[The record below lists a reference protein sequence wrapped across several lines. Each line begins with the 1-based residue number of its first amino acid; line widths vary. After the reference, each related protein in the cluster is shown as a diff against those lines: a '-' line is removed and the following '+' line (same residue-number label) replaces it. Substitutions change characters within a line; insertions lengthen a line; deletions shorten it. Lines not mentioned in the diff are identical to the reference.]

1 MHIPIELLDVC
12 KDAKWTYHPPTLL
25 TTDLSIGASFIS
37 QLYSAS
43 TFFEILADEPLHL
56 LSQGNFSYGTIEFL
70 PVTSESILRDV
81 EWSENGQRELRE
93 AREQK
98 IRVEVY
104 AEYRNPSVFNWARI
118 CMIGG
123 ESMEDGTQG
132 AEVPTSHTSGE
143 PVKDSILSR
152 AGIMIWV
159 SLTVPFPPSSSLI
172 SFCFADSGD

>member
-25 TTDLSIGASFIS
+25 TTDLSVGASFIS

-43 TFFEILADEPLHL
+43 TFFEIPADEPLHL
-56 LSQGNFSYGTIEFL
+56 LSQGNFSYGTVEFL

-81 EWSENGQRELRE
+81 EWSENGQRDLRE

-132 AEVPTSHTSGE
+132 AEAPASHTGGE

-152 AGIMIWV
+152 VGIMIWV